1 MREAIGG
8 AWLYYIFVVMIIFIV
23 SFLAV
28 FLSYMAAYR
37 ASNHAVSMLE
47 QSEGSITQA
56 DLNSMNPNSYDY
68 KDMNWCYF
76 KPPQS
81 NGYIIRVTAYLKF
94 RIPLVDLPVRIGVKN
109 ETRTINCFGK
119 ESCTPPNS
127 SIGVCK

>member
-47 QSEGSITQA
+47 QSEGAITKA
-56 DLNSMNPNSYDY
+56 DLNKMNPDSFDY
-68 KDMNWCYF
+68 EER
-76 KPPQS
+76 
-81 NGYIIRVTAYLKF
+81 IRRLMHK
-94 RIPLVDLPVRIGVKN
+94 
-109 ETRTINCFGK
+109 
-119 ESCTPPNS
+119 
-127 SIGVCK
+127 